1 MKSREFKDLIFEQ
14 FANIA
19 TAFASPKRL
28 EIIDNLLQGEK
39 DVATLSKQISASIA
53 NTSRHLQILK
63 NSRLVNNRREG
74 VRIYYRIAD
83 DRVFNCWKG
92 LQLLAESR
100 VAEIREVL
108 KNFLEERKA
117 MKTISKDELW
127 SRVQSNDVVVIDVRP
142 LEEFISGHIPGAI
155 SIPLA
160 ELKDRLNEIPNDKE
174 IVAYCRG
181 PYCVL
186 SPEAIKIL
194 KNEGYEALRLE
205 ESLPEWKHAGLPVE

>member
-28 EIIDNLLQGEK
+28 EIIDILLQGEK
-39 DVATLSKQISASIA
+39 DVETLSKQISATFA

-63 NSRLVNNRREG
+63 NARLVESRRDG
-74 VRIYYRIAD
+74 VRIYYRISD
-83 DRVFNCWKG
+83 ERVFNCWKG

-108 KNFLEERKA
+108 KDFLEERKA

-142 LEEFISGHIPGAI
+142 VEEFINGHIPGAI

-160 ELKDRLNEIPNDKE
+160 ELKDRLNEIPNDHE

-194 KNEGYEALRLE
+194 KDEGYKVLRLE
-205 ESLPEWKHAGLPVE
+205 ECLLEWKSAGLPVE

>member
-1 MKSREFKDLIFEQ
+1 MKSREFKDLIFQQ

-19 TAFASPKRL
+19 TSFSSPKRL
-28 EIIDNLLQGEK
+28 EIIDILLQGEK
-39 DVATLSKQISASIA
+39 DVETLSKQISASFA

-63 NSRLVNNRREG
+63 NVKLVESRREG

-142 LEEFISGHIPGAI
+142 VEEFINGHIPGAI

-160 ELKDRLNEIPNDKE
+160 ELKDRLNEIPNEQE

-194 KNEGYEALRLE
+194 KDEGYEALRLE
-205 ESLPEWKHAGLPVE
+205 ESLPEWKSAGLPVE

>member
-1 MKSREFKDLIFEQ
+1 MKSREFKDLIFLQ
-14 FANIA
+14 FANTA
-19 TAFASPKRL
+19 TAFSSPKRL
-28 EIIDNLLQGEK
+28 EIIDILLQGEK
-39 DVATLSKQISASIA
+39 DVETLTKQISASFA

-63 NSRLVNNRREG
+63 NARLVESRREG
-74 VRIYYRIAD
+74 VRIYYRISD
-83 DRVFNCWKG
+83 EKVFNCWKG

-100 VAEIREVL
+100 VAEIREML

-117 MKTISKDELW
+117 IKTINKDELW
-127 SRVQSNDVVVIDVRP
+127 SRVQSNDVVIIDVRP
-142 LEEFISGHIPGAI
+142 VEEFINGHIPGAI

-160 ELKDRLNEIPNDKE
+160 ELKDRLNEIPNDRE

-194 KNEGYEALRLE
+194 KDEGYEALRLE
-205 ESLPEWKHAGLPVE
+205 ESLPEWKSAGLPVE

>member
-74 VRIYYRIAD
+74 KRIYYRIAD

>member
-1 MKSREFKDLIFEQ
+1 MKSREFKDLIFQQ
-14 FANIA
+14 FANVA
-19 TAFASPKRL
+19 NAFSSPKRL
-28 EIIDNLLQGEK
+28 EIIDILLQGEK
-39 DVATLSKQISASIA
+39 DVETLSKQISASIA

-63 NSRLVNNRREG
+63 NSRLVDNRREG

-83 DRVFNCWKG
+83 DRVYNCWKG

-100 VAEIREVL
+100 VVEIREVL
-108 KNFLEERKA
+108 KNFLEERNA

-127 SRVQSNDVVVIDVRP
+127 SRVQSNDVIVIDVRP
-142 LEEFISGHIPGAI
+142 EEEFINGHIPGAI

-160 ELKDRLNEIPNDKE
+160 ELKDRLNEIPNDQE

-194 KNEGYEALRLE
+194 KDEGYEALRLE
-205 ESLPEWKHAGLPVE
+205 ESLPEWKSAGLPVE

>member
-117 MKTISKDELW
+117 MKTISKNELW

>member
-1 MKSREFKDLIFEQ
+1 MKSRKFKDLIFQQ

-19 TAFASPKRL
+19 TTFASPKRL
-28 EIIDNLLQGEK
+28 EIIDILLQGEK
-39 DVATLSKQISASIA
+39 DVETLTKQISATFA

-63 NSRLVNNRREG
+63 NARMVESRREG

-83 DRVFNCWKG
+83 EKVFNCWKG

-142 LEEFISGHIPGAI
+142 VEEFINGHIPGAI

-160 ELKDRLNEIPNDKE
+160 ELKDRLNEIPNDHE

-194 KNEGYEALRLE
+194 KDEGYEALRLE
-205 ESLPEWKHAGLPVE
+205 ESLPEWKSAGLPVE

>member
-142 LEEFISGHIPGAI
+142 LEEFINGHIPGAI

>member
-1 MKSREFKDLIFEQ
+1 MKSREFKDLIFQQ

-28 EIIDNLLQGEK
+28 EIIDILLQGEK
-39 DVATLSKQISASIA
+39 AVETLSKQISSTFA

-63 NSRLVNNRREG
+63 NARLVESRREG

-83 DRVFNCWKG
+83 DRVFKCWKG
-92 LQLLAESR
+92 LQLLAESQ

-142 LEEFISGHIPGAI
+142 VEEFTNGHIPGAI

-160 ELKDRLNEIPNDKE
+160 ELKDRLNEIPNDQE

-186 SPEAIKIL
+186 SPDAIKIL
-194 KNEGYEALRLE
+194 KNEGYEVLRLE
-205 ESLPEWKHAGLPVE
+205 ESLPEWKSAGLPVE